1 MSKESFIETSNYIK
15 LSEAFTRLMNLPATS
30 PKMGLGYGLYGLG
43 KTFSLEKITAKYN
56 AVLIRALHTWRP
68 KSMLE
73 SLCEEM
79 RLDRSGTSAQLYA
92 RILDEV
98 RSSTRRRPI
107 IVDEVDAL
115 LPSNKFE
122 MLEILRDLHDQTGV
136 IVFFIGMEE
145 SNAKMKRHQYFYSR
159 IFEFVKFKPIVHE
172 DVEKYCKTYSD
183 QVAVSDD
190 LISFFATT
198 YPNLRQ
204 IRKLLTDLE
213 TVAKRQGLT
222 SCDLTQFKALEIE
235 KIGRNDE

>member
-1 MSKESFIETSNYIK
+1 MKESFIETSNYIK
-15 LSEAFTRLMNLPATS
+15 MSEAFTRLQNLPISS
-30 PKMGLGYGLYGLG
+30 PKMGLGYGLFGLG

-79 RLDRSGTSAQLYA
+79 RLDKIGKTADLYN
-92 RILDEV
+92 RIVDDI
-98 RSSTRRRPI
+98 RSSTKKRPI
-107 IVDEVDAL
+107 IIDEVDAL
-115 LPSNKFE
+115 LPSSKFE
-122 MLEILRDLHDQTGV
+122 MLEILRDLHDETGV
-136 IVFFIGMEE
+136 IIFFVGMEE
-145 SNAKMKRHQYFYSR
+145 SNAKMKRHRHFYSR
-159 IFEFVKFKPIVHE
+159 IFEFVKFKPIMLE

-183 QVAVSDD
+183 QVAISDD
-190 LISFFATT
+190 LIAFFTVT

-213 TVAKRQGLT
+213 TVAKRQGLS
-222 SCDLTQFKALEIE
+222 SCDLEQFKALEIE